1 MSWSNWKTWAL
12 LGAIVIVLFTIY
24 SFASPQQDLAE
35 ERVVSRVNSE
45 TPVRRTSPIAS
56 RTSSVDVDRIHTEW
70 LEPRSGSYRSDRN
83 IFGYVNPPT
92 PPPPPPPRPAPP
104 PPDTD
109 KDGVPD
115 FQDNCPQVAN
125 ADQTDIDRNGIGAA
139 CQQGVEVP
147 PPPPPPVPPTF
158 PYKFLGTFG
167 TPARP
172 IAAFSAGGEILNVRV
187 GETFGGKFILL
198 HIGIETVDIG
208 FVGFPPDV
216 RQRVPVGS

>member
-1 MSWSNWKTWAL
+1 MTWSNWKTWAV
-12 LGAIVIVLFTIY
+12 LGAIVIALFTIY
-24 SFASPQQDLAE
+24 SFASPQQDLAQ
-35 ERVVSRVNSE
+35 ERVVSRVNSG
-45 TPVRRTSPIAS
+45 TPERRTSPKAS
-56 RTSSVDVDRIHTEW
+56 RTSSDVDRIHLEL
-70 LEPRSGSYRSDRN
+70 LEPGSGSYKSDRN
-83 IFGYVNPPT
+83 IFSYVD
-92 PPPPPPPRPAPP
+92 PPPPPPPPPPLPAAPP
-104 PPDTD
+104 PDAD

-115 FQDNCPQVAN
+115 FQDNCPQIAN
-125 ADQTDIDRNGIGAA
+125 PDQTDIDRNGVGAA
-139 CQQGVEVP
+139 CQQGIEVA

-172 IAAFSAGGEILNVRV
+172 IAAFSAGDEIVNVRV

-208 FVGFPPDV
+208 FVGFPPDI

>member
-1 MSWSNWKTWAL
+1 MNWSNWKAWAL
-12 LGAIVIVLFTIY
+12 LGAIVIALFTIY

-45 TPVRRTSPIAS
+45 TPERRTGPVVS
-56 RTSSVDVDRIHTEW
+56 RTSSIDVDRIHTEW
-70 LEPRSGSYRSDRN
+70 LERSSGSYKSDRN
-83 IFGYVNPPT
+83 IFSYVDPPP

-125 ADQTDIDRNGIGAA
+125 SDQIDIDRNGIGAA
-139 CQQGVEVP
+139 CQQGVELV
-147 PPPPPPVPPTF
+147 PPPPPPVPPAF
-158 PYKFLGTFG
+158 IYKFLGTFG

-172 IAAFSAGGEILNVRV
+172 IAAFSSGDEIINVRV